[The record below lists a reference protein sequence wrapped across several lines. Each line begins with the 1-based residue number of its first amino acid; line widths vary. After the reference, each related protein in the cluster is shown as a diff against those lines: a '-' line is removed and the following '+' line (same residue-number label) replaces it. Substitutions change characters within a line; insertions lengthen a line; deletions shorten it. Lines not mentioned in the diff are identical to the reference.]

1 MKGKNRGR
9 LQSLGEQ
16 LKGAPSAPRRRCM
29 LVRSNCLGHCD
40 LMPHIPFLQAAVR
53 LQWAAAAAAASRR
66 GLLLLLPQLA
76 QLRLQRRQLLL
87 HRTRMACGGRRVGA
101 QGCHQAWGW
110 RFPINVCDVSAAA
123 AARHRCDRQPP
134 AAGTSSLHGHCGALH
149 STAHPAAL
157 LHPPRPPAAHRPGS
171 SLGTTSPSG
180 GSSPE
185 CSVPAACAN
194 QQRHTAW

>member
-1 MKGKNRGR
+1 MYRVQGGWLGMKGKNRGR

-40 LMPHIPFLQAAVR
+40 LMPQIPFLQAAVR

-66 GLLLLLPQLA
+66 GLLLLLPKLA

-110 RFPINVCDVSAAA
+110 RFPINVCDGSAAGA
-123 AARHRCDRQPP
+123 TGSHQRLVNPACMGIVGPCTAQHILPHSCTRPAPRRAPPWFFSRHHVTQRRQF
-134 AAGTSSLHGHCGALH
+134 S
-149 STAHPAAL
+149 
-157 LHPPRPPAAHRPGS
+157 RM
-171 SLGTTSPSG
+171 
-180 GSSPE
+180 
-185 CSVPAACAN
+185 
-194 QQRHTAW
+194 